1 MKKHFKIA
9 LTKEGKKLV
18 AGVAAGVVLLAILLF
33 FALFKVDT
41 VLVVGSTRYSDEE
54 IRQMAL
60 DTPLDT
66 NTLLAVLFHSHIE
79 AEDIAF
85 VESFDLERLDSHT
98 LRIHV
103 NEKQIV
109 GYVVKDD
116 VKMYFD
122 KDGYV
127 VESEAQTDEE
137 KTDPEAQLQEL
148 ETLRQEMEAQ
158 QAAEAQ
164 QEAEGEDESQEEQQ
178 ESAQQQEL
186 EVLEPE
192 VVTSN
197 DDATEFKAAVTD
209 VPMVLG
215 ITTGDVIMGEKISV
229 EDDSI
234 FNTILGI
241 TRMVEKYQILPECV
255 FFDQDYNITLVYN
268 EGRIH
273 CQLGQDALLEEKITR
288 VAAILPKLEDQTGIL
303 HLEDYAEDTVNI
315 IFSQEPLYTL
325 KLAVA
330 EAQGLLDETSQTEE
344 GQEQTGGASEGDGQ
358 SDAAGGTAA
367 GDGTGSGEESGL
379 SGEDQ
384 TGDGAGNSEGSG
396 SSGEDQTGNGTGSGQ
411 ESGLSGE
418 GQAGDGTG
426 SSEGSGLPESS
437 QTGDGTEEGQAET
450 QTDSQSGETGE
461 EDGTSAQNGTGV
473 TDLVGGSESPTQQ

>member
-1 MKKHFKIA
+1 M
-9 LTKEGKKLV
+9 TKDGKKLV

-60 DTPLDT
+60 DSPLDT
-66 NTLLAVLFHSHIE
+66 NTLLAVLFHSHIQ

-116 VKMYFD
+116 TKMYFD

-158 QAAEAQ
+158 QAADAQ
-164 QEAEGEDESQEEQQ
+164 QEAEGEDEAEEESQQEET
-178 ESAQQQEL
+178 QQQEL

-197 DDATEFKAAVTD
+197 DDATEFRAAVTD

-215 ITTGDVIMGEKISV
+215 ITTGDVLIGQKISV
-229 EDDSI
+229 ENDSI

-241 TRMVEKYQILPECV
+241 TRMVEKCQILPECV
-255 FFDQDYNITLVYN
+255 FFDQDYNITMVYN
-268 EGRIH
+268 EGRVH
-273 CQLGQDALLEEKITR
+273 CQLGQDTLLEEKITR
-288 VAAILPKLEDQTGIL
+288 VAAILPKLENQTGIL
-303 HLEDYAEDTVNI
+303 HLEDYAEDTTNI

-330 EAQGLLDETSQTEE
+330 QAQGLLDDAVQAE
-344 GQEQTGGASEGDGQ
+344 DGQ
-358 SDAAGGTAA
+358 
-367 GDGTGSGEESGL
+367 
-379 SGEDQ
+379 DQ
-384 TGDGAGNSEGSG
+384 TGDTSEGAGTEDGQSSDTSGEPSEGAGTEDGQGSDTSG
-396 SSGEDQTGNGTGSGQ
+396 DTSEEEGTGSGQ
-411 ESGLSGE
+411 DSDTSQEDQTESGTGSGQSGDRSE
-418 GQAGDGTG
+418 GGQTESGTEDGQAGT
-426 SSEGSGLPESS
+426 
-437 QTGDGTEEGQAET
+437 QTG
-450 QTDSQSGETGE
+450 SQSGGTGE
-461 EDGTSAQNGTGV
+461 QDGTLGQNGTGV
-473 TDLVGGSESPTQQ
+473 TDLVGGSESQTQQ

>member
-1 MKKHFKIA
+1 M
-9 LTKEGKKLV
+9 TKDGKKLV

-60 DTPLDT
+60 DSPLDT
-66 NTLLAVLFHSHIE
+66 NTLLAVLFHSHIQ

-116 VKMYFD
+116 TKMYFD

-158 QAAEAQ
+158 QAADAQ
-164 QEAEGEDESQEEQQ
+164 QEAEGEDEAEEESQQEET
-178 ESAQQQEL
+178 QQQEL

-197 DDATEFKAAVTD
+197 DDATEFRAAVTD

-215 ITTGDVIMGEKISV
+215 ITTGDVLIGQKISV
-229 EDDSI
+229 ENDSI

-255 FFDQDYNITLVYN
+255 FFDQDYNITMVYN
-268 EGRIH
+268 EGRVH
-273 CQLGQDALLEEKITR
+273 CQLGQDTLLEEKITR
-288 VAAILPKLEDQTGIL
+288 VAAILPKLENQTGIL
-303 HLEDYAEDTVNI
+303 HLEDYAEDTTNI

-330 EAQGLLDETSQTEE
+330 QAQGLLDDAVQAE
-344 GQEQTGGASEGDGQ
+344 DGQ
-358 SDAAGGTAA
+358 
-367 GDGTGSGEESGL
+367 
-379 SGEDQ
+379 DQ
-384 TGDGAGNSEGSG
+384 TGDTSEGAGTEDGQSSDASGEPLEGAGTEDGQSSDTSGEPSEGAGTEDGQDSDTSG
-396 SSGEDQTGNGTGSGQ
+396 DTSEEEGTGSGQ
-411 ESGLSGE
+411 DSELSEEDQTESGTGSGQSGDRSE
-418 GQAGDGTG
+418 GGQTESGTEDGQAGT
-426 SSEGSGLPESS
+426 
-437 QTGDGTEEGQAET
+437 QTG
-450 QTDSQSGETGE
+450 SQSGGTGE
-461 EDGTSAQNGTGV
+461 QDGTLGQNGTGV
-473 TDLVGGSESPTQQ
+473 TDLVGGSESQTQQ

>member
-1 MKKHFKIA
+1 M
-9 LTKEGKKLV
+9 TKDGKKLV

-60 DTPLDT
+60 DSPLDT
-66 NTLLAVLFHSHIE
+66 NTLLAVLFHSHIQ

-116 VKMYFD
+116 TKMYFD

-158 QAAEAQ
+158 QAADAQ
-164 QEAEGEDESQEEQQ
+164 QEAEGEDEAEEESQQEET
-178 ESAQQQEL
+178 QQQEL

-197 DDATEFKAAVTD
+197 DDATEFRAAVTD

-215 ITTGDVIMGEKISV
+215 ITTGDVLIGQKISV
-229 EDDSI
+229 ENDSI

-255 FFDQDYNITLVYN
+255 FFDQDYNITMVYN
-268 EGRIH
+268 EGRVH
-273 CQLGQDALLEEKITR
+273 CQLGQDTLLEEKITR
-288 VAAILPKLEDQTGIL
+288 VAAILPKLENQTGIL
-303 HLEDYAEDTVNI
+303 HLEDYAEDTTNI

-330 EAQGLLDETSQTEE
+330 QAQGLLDDAVQAE
-344 GQEQTGGASEGDGQ
+344 DGQ
-358 SDAAGGTAA
+358 
-367 GDGTGSGEESGL
+367 
-379 SGEDQ
+379 DQ
-384 TGDGAGNSEGSG
+384 TGDTSEGAGTEDGQNSDASGEPSEGAGTEDGQS
-396 SSGEDQTGNGTGSGQ
+396 SDTSGEPSEGAGTEDGQDSDTSGDTSEEEGTGSGQ
-411 ESGLSGE
+411 DSELSEEDQTESGTGSGQSGDRSE
-418 GQAGDGTG
+418 GGQTESGTEDGQAGT
-426 SSEGSGLPESS
+426 
-437 QTGDGTEEGQAET
+437 QTG
-450 QTDSQSGETGE
+450 SQSGGTGE
-461 EDGTSAQNGTGV
+461 QDGTLGQNGTGV
-473 TDLVGGSESPTQQ
+473 TDLVGGSESQTQQ

>member
-1 MKKHFKIA
+1 M
-9 LTKEGKKLV
+9 TKDGKKLV

-60 DTPLDT
+60 DSPLDT
-66 NTLLAVLFHSHIE
+66 NTLLAVLFHSHIQ

-116 VKMYFD
+116 TKMYFD

-158 QAAEAQ
+158 QAADAQ
-164 QEAEGEDESQEEQQ
+164 QEAEGEDEAEEESQQEET
-178 ESAQQQEL
+178 QQQEL

-197 DDATEFKAAVTD
+197 DDATEFRAAVTD

-215 ITTGDVIMGEKISV
+215 ITTGDVLIGQKISV
-229 EDDSI
+229 ENDSI

-255 FFDQDYNITLVYN
+255 FFDQDYNITMVYN
-268 EGRIH
+268 EGRVH
-273 CQLGQDALLEEKITR
+273 CQLGQDTLLEEKITR
-288 VAAILPKLEDQTGIL
+288 VAAILPKLENQTGIL
-303 HLEDYAEDTVNI
+303 HLEDYAEDTTNI

-330 EAQGLLDETSQTEE
+330 QAQGLLDDAVQAE
-344 GQEQTGGASEGDGQ
+344 DGQ
-358 SDAAGGTAA
+358 
-367 GDGTGSGEESGL
+367 
-379 SGEDQ
+379 DQ
-384 TGDGAGNSEGSG
+384 TGDTSEGAGTEDGQSSDASGEPSEGAGTEDGQGSDTSG
-396 SSGEDQTGNGTGSGQ
+396 DTSEEEGTGSGQ
-411 ESGLSGE
+411 DSDTSQEDQTESGTGSGQSGDRSE
-418 GQAGDGTG
+418 GGQTESGTEDGQAGT
-426 SSEGSGLPESS
+426 
-437 QTGDGTEEGQAET
+437 QTG
-450 QTDSQSGETGE
+450 SQSGGTGE
-461 EDGTSAQNGTGV
+461 QDGTLGQNGTGV
-473 TDLVGGSESPTQQ
+473 TDLVGGSESQTQQ

>member
-1 MKKHFKIA
+1 M
-9 LTKEGKKLV
+9 TKDGKKLV

-60 DTPLDT
+60 DSPLDT
-66 NTLLAVLFHSHIE
+66 NTLLAVLFHSHIQ

-116 VKMYFD
+116 TKMYFD

-158 QAAEAQ
+158 QAADAQ
-164 QEAEGEDESQEEQQ
+164 QEAEGEDEAEEESQQEET
-178 ESAQQQEL
+178 QQQEL

-197 DDATEFKAAVTD
+197 DDATEFRAAVTD

-215 ITTGDVIMGEKISV
+215 ITTGDVLIGQKISV
-229 EDDSI
+229 ENDSI

-255 FFDQDYNITLVYN
+255 FFDQDYNITMVYN
-268 EGRIH
+268 EGRVH
-273 CQLGQDALLEEKITR
+273 CQLGQDTLLEEKITR
-288 VAAILPKLEDQTGIL
+288 VAAILPKLENQTGIL
-303 HLEDYAEDTVNI
+303 HLEDYAEDTTNI

-330 EAQGLLDETSQTEE
+330 QAQGLLDDAVQAE
-344 GQEQTGGASEGDGQ
+344 DGQ
-358 SDAAGGTAA
+358 
-367 GDGTGSGEESGL
+367 
-379 SGEDQ
+379 DQ
-384 TGDGAGNSEGSG
+384 TGDTSEGAGTEDGQSSDASGEPSEGAGTEDGQGSDTSGDTSEEEGTG
-396 SSGEDQTGNGTGSGQ
+396 SSQDSDTSEEDQTESGTGSGQ
-411 ESGLSGE
+411 SGDRSEGGQTESGTE
-418 GQAGDGTG
+418 DGQGGT
-426 SSEGSGLPESS
+426 
-437 QTGDGTEEGQAET
+437 QTG
-450 QTDSQSGETGE
+450 SQSGGTGE
-461 EDGTSAQNGTGV
+461 QDGTLGQNGTGV
-473 TDLVGGSESPTQQ
+473 TDLVGGSESQTQQ

>member
-1 MKKHFKIA
+1 M
-9 LTKEGKKLV
+9 TKDGKKLV

-60 DTPLDT
+60 DSPLDT
-66 NTLLAVLFHSHIE
+66 NTLLAVLFHSHIQ

-116 VKMYFD
+116 TKMYFD

-158 QAAEAQ
+158 QAADAQ
-164 QEAEGEDESQEEQQ
+164 QEAEGEDEAEEESQQEET
-178 ESAQQQEL
+178 QQQEL

-197 DDATEFKAAVTD
+197 DDATEFRAAVTD

-215 ITTGDVIMGEKISV
+215 ITTGDVLIGQKISV
-229 EDDSI
+229 ENDSI

-255 FFDQDYNITLVYN
+255 FFDQDYNITMVYN
-268 EGRIH
+268 EGRVH
-273 CQLGQDALLEEKITR
+273 CQLGQDTLLEEKITR
-288 VAAILPKLEDQTGIL
+288 VAAILPKLENQTGIL
-303 HLEDYAEDTVNI
+303 HLEDYAEDTTNI

-330 EAQGLLDETSQTEE
+330 QAQGLLDDAVQAE
-344 GQEQTGGASEGDGQ
+344 DGQ
-358 SDAAGGTAA
+358 
-367 GDGTGSGEESGL
+367 
-379 SGEDQ
+379 DQ
-384 TGDGAGNSEGSG
+384 TGDTSEGAGTEDGQSSDTSGEPSEGAGTEDGQGSDTSG
-396 SSGEDQTGNGTGSGQ
+396 DTSEEEGTGSGQ
-411 ESGLSGE
+411 DSDTSQEDQTESGTGSGQSGDRSE
-418 GQAGDGTG
+418 GGQTESGTEDGQAGT
-426 SSEGSGLPESS
+426 
-437 QTGDGTEEGQAET
+437 QTG
-450 QTDSQSGETGE
+450 SQSGGTGE
-461 EDGTSAQNGTGV
+461 QDGTLGQNGTGV
-473 TDLVGGSESPTQQ
+473 TDLVGGSESQTQQ

>member
-1 MKKHFKIA
+1 M
-9 LTKEGKKLV
+9 TKDGKKLV

-60 DTPLDT
+60 DSPLDT
-66 NTLLAVLFHSHIE
+66 NTLLAVLFHSHIQ

-116 VKMYFD
+116 TKMYFD

-158 QAAEAQ
+158 QAADAQ
-164 QEAEGEDESQEEQQ
+164 QEAEGEDEAEEESQQEET
-178 ESAQQQEL
+178 QQQEL

-197 DDATEFKAAVTD
+197 DDATEFRAAVTD

-215 ITTGDVIMGEKISV
+215 ITTGDVLIGQKISV
-229 EDDSI
+229 ENDSI

-255 FFDQDYNITLVYN
+255 FFDQDYNITMVYN
-268 EGRIH
+268 EGRVH
-273 CQLGQDALLEEKITR
+273 CQLGQDTLLEEKITR
-288 VAAILPKLEDQTGIL
+288 VAAILPKLENQTGIL
-303 HLEDYAEDTVNI
+303 HLEDYAEDTTNI

-330 EAQGLLDETSQTEE
+330 QAQGLLDDAAQAE
-344 GQEQTGGASEGDGQ
+344 DGQ
-358 SDAAGGTAA
+358 
-367 GDGTGSGEESGL
+367 
-379 SGEDQ
+379 DQ
-384 TGDGAGNSEGSG
+384 TGDTSEGAGTEDGQSSDASGEPSEGAGTEDGQS
-396 SSGEDQTGNGTGSGQ
+396 SDTSGEPSEGAGTEDGQGSDTSGDTSEEEGTGSGQ
-411 ESGLSGE
+411 DSDTSEEDQTESGTGSGQSSDRSE
-418 GQAGDGTG
+418 GGQTESGTEDGQAGT
-426 SSEGSGLPESS
+426 
-437 QTGDGTEEGQAET
+437 QTG
-450 QTDSQSGETGE
+450 SQSGGTGE
-461 EDGTSAQNGTGV
+461 QDGTLGQNGTGV
-473 TDLVGGSESPTQQ
+473 TDLVGGSESQTQQ

>member
-1 MKKHFKIA
+1 M
-9 LTKEGKKLV
+9 TKDGKKLV

-60 DTPLDT
+60 DSPLDT
-66 NTLLAVLFHSHIE
+66 NTLLAVLFHSHIQ

-116 VKMYFD
+116 TKMYFD

-158 QAAEAQ
+158 QAADAQ
-164 QEAEGEDESQEEQQ
+164 QEAEGEDEAEEESQQEET
-178 ESAQQQEL
+178 QQQEL

-197 DDATEFKAAVTD
+197 DDATEFRAAVTD

-215 ITTGDVIMGEKISV
+215 ITTGDVLIGQKISV
-229 EDDSI
+229 ENDSI

-255 FFDQDYNITLVYN
+255 FFDQDYNITMVYN
-268 EGRIH
+268 EGRVH
-273 CQLGQDALLEEKITR
+273 CQLGQDTLLEEKITR
-288 VAAILPKLEDQTGIL
+288 VAAILPKLENQTGIL
-303 HLEDYAEDTVNI
+303 HLEDYAEDTTNI

-330 EAQGLLDETSQTEE
+330 QAQGLLDDAVQAE
-344 GQEQTGGASEGDGQ
+344 DGQ
-358 SDAAGGTAA
+358 
-367 GDGTGSGEESGL
+367 
-379 SGEDQ
+379 DQ
-384 TGDGAGNSEGSG
+384 TGDTSEGAGTEDGQSSDASGEPSEGAGTEDGQSSDTSGEPSEGAGTEDGQGSDTSGDTSEEEGTG
-396 SSGEDQTGNGTGSGQ
+396 SSQDSDTSEEDQTESGTGSGQ
-411 ESGLSGE
+411 SGDRSEGGQTESGTE
-418 GQAGDGTG
+418 DGQAGT
-426 SSEGSGLPESS
+426 
-437 QTGDGTEEGQAET
+437 QTG
-450 QTDSQSGETGE
+450 SQSGGTGE
-461 EDGTSAQNGTGV
+461 QDGTLGQNGTGV
-473 TDLVGGSESPTQQ
+473 TDLVGGSESQTQQ

>member
-1 MKKHFKIA
+1 M
-9 LTKEGKKLV
+9 TKDGKKLV

-60 DTPLDT
+60 DSPLDT
-66 NTLLAVLFHSHIE
+66 NTLLAVLFHSHIQ

-116 VKMYFD
+116 TKMYFD

-158 QAAEAQ
+158 QAADAQ
-164 QEAEGEDESQEEQQ
+164 QEAEGEDEAEEESQQEET
-178 ESAQQQEL
+178 QQQEL

-197 DDATEFKAAVTD
+197 DDATEFRAAVTD

-215 ITTGDVIMGEKISV
+215 ITTGDVLIGQKISV
-229 EDDSI
+229 ENDSI

-255 FFDQDYNITLVYN
+255 FFDQDYNITMVYN
-268 EGRIH
+268 EGRVH
-273 CQLGQDALLEEKITR
+273 CQLGQDTLLEEKITR
-288 VAAILPKLEDQTGIL
+288 VAAILPKLENQTGIL
-303 HLEDYAEDTVNI
+303 HLEDYAEDTTNI

-330 EAQGLLDETSQTEE
+330 QAQGLLDDAVQAE
-344 GQEQTGGASEGDGQ
+344 DGQ
-358 SDAAGGTAA
+358 
-367 GDGTGSGEESGL
+367 
-379 SGEDQ
+379 DQ
-384 TGDGAGNSEGSG
+384 TGDTSEGAGTEDGQSSDASGEPSEGAGTEDGQS
-396 SSGEDQTGNGTGSGQ
+396 SDTSGEPSEGAGTEDGQGSDTSGDTSEEEGTGSGQ
-411 ESGLSGE
+411 DSDTSQEDQTESGTGSGQSGDRSE
-418 GQAGDGTG
+418 GGQTESGTEDGQAGT
-426 SSEGSGLPESS
+426 
-437 QTGDGTEEGQAET
+437 QTG
-450 QTDSQSGETGE
+450 SQSGGTGE
-461 EDGTSAQNGTGV
+461 QDGTLGQNGTGV
-473 TDLVGGSESPTQQ
+473 TDLVGGSESQTQQ

>member
-1 MKKHFKIA
+1 M
-9 LTKEGKKLV
+9 TKDGKKLV

-60 DTPLDT
+60 DSPLDT
-66 NTLLAVLFHSHIE
+66 NTLLAVLFHSHIQ

-116 VKMYFD
+116 TKMYFD

-158 QAAEAQ
+158 QAADAQ
-164 QEAEGEDESQEEQQ
+164 QEAEGEDEAEEESQQEET
-178 ESAQQQEL
+178 QQQEL

-197 DDATEFKAAVTD
+197 DDATEFRAAVTD

-215 ITTGDVIMGEKISV
+215 ITTGDVLIGQKISV
-229 EDDSI
+229 ENDSI

-255 FFDQDYNITLVYN
+255 FFDQDYNITMVYN
-268 EGRIH
+268 EGRVH
-273 CQLGQDALLEEKITR
+273 CQLGQDTLLEEKITR
-288 VAAILPKLEDQTGIL
+288 VAAILPKLENQTGIL
-303 HLEDYAEDTVNI
+303 HLEDYAEDTTNI

-330 EAQGLLDETSQTEE
+330 QAQGLLDDAVQAE
-344 GQEQTGGASEGDGQ
+344 DGQ
-358 SDAAGGTAA
+358 
-367 GDGTGSGEESGL
+367 
-379 SGEDQ
+379 DQ
-384 TGDGAGNSEGSG
+384 TGDTSEGAGTEDGQSSDASGEPSEGAGTEDGQGSDTSG
-396 SSGEDQTGNGTGSGQ
+396 DTSEEEETGSGQDSESSEEDQTESGTGSGQ
-411 ESGLSGE
+411 SSDRSEGGQTESGTE
-418 GQAGDGTG
+418 DGQAGT
-426 SSEGSGLPESS
+426 
-437 QTGDGTEEGQAET
+437 QTG
-450 QTDSQSGETGE
+450 SQSGGTGE
-461 EDGTSAQNGTGV
+461 QDGTLGQNGTGV
-473 TDLVGGSESPTQQ
+473 TDLVGGSESQTQQ

>member
-1 MKKHFKIA
+1 M
-9 LTKEGKKLV
+9 TKDGKKLV

-60 DTPLDT
+60 DSPLDT
-66 NTLLAVLFHSHIE
+66 NTLLAVLFHSHIQ

-116 VKMYFD
+116 TKMYFD

-158 QAAEAQ
+158 QAADAQ
-164 QEAEGEDESQEEQQ
+164 QEAEGEDEAEEESQQEET
-178 ESAQQQEL
+178 QQQEL

-197 DDATEFKAAVTD
+197 DDATEFRAAVTD

-215 ITTGDVIMGEKISV
+215 ITTGDVLIGQKISV
-229 EDDSI
+229 ENDSI

-255 FFDQDYNITLVYN
+255 FFDQDYNITMVYN
-268 EGRIH
+268 EGRVH
-273 CQLGQDALLEEKITR
+273 CQLGQDTLLEEKITR
-288 VAAILPKLEDQTGIL
+288 VAAILPKLENQTGIL
-303 HLEDYAEDTVNI
+303 HLEDYAEDTTNI

-330 EAQGLLDETSQTEE
+330 QAQGLLDDAVQAE
-344 GQEQTGGASEGDGQ
+344 DGQ
-358 SDAAGGTAA
+358 
-367 GDGTGSGEESGL
+367 
-379 SGEDQ
+379 DQ
-384 TGDGAGNSEGSG
+384 TGDTSEGAGTEDGQSSDASGEPSEGAGTEDGQSSDTSG
-396 SSGEDQTGNGTGSGQ
+396 EPSEGAGTEDGQGSDTSGDTSEEEETGSGQDSESSEEDQTESGTGSGQ
-411 ESGLSGE
+411 SSDRSEGGQTESGTE
-418 GQAGDGTG
+418 DGQAGT
-426 SSEGSGLPESS
+426 
-437 QTGDGTEEGQAET
+437 QTG
-450 QTDSQSGETGE
+450 SQSGGTGE
-461 EDGTSAQNGTGV
+461 QDGTLGQNGTGV
-473 TDLVGGSESPTQQ
+473 TDLVGGSESQTQQ